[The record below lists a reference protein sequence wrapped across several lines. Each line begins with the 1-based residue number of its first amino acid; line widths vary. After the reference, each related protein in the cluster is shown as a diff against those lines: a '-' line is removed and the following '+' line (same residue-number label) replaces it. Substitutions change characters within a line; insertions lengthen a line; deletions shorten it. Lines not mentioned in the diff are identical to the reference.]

1 MTVDNET
8 SVTDADF
15 GIDIDSVDV
24 ACRVAMVY
32 DIFQTYLNKASLS
45 RFNSSTRPMFSETSV
60 NIPEPSGFTPGQWC
74 RCKRTHFFEVV
85 RNAHNWSLTCVELK
99 QWNILQNVVF
109 VPKMRR
115 LLECKR
121 ELRVPSKLA
130 INRSGSANHSCLFIL
145 W

>member
-1 MTVDNET
+1 MTTMTVDNET

-85 RNAHNWSLTCVELK
+85 RNAHN
-99 QWNILQNVVF
+99 
-109 VPKMRR
+109 
-115 LLECKR
+115 
-121 ELRVPSKLA
+121 
-130 INRSGSANHSCLFIL
+130 
-145 W
+145 